1 MTMNSI
7 PHSAQSTRDQSHPL
21 LGRAA
26 EGDGMGDITM
36 DRALADSYHA
46 NSVNLPSIDH
56 CLPAPHVPVPPV
68 DFDFSALRRLAFA
81 MHALVESIAERLD
94 SCESA
99 LFGAG
104 PGEATPSPELHAHHA
119 VLSKIVKVDLR
130 HYQLAP
136 TCQLYLECA
145 RSCGCLPDAH
155 SGYIDLLPK
164 AEDEHRGTDT
174 IPPAFLEMTGAISE
188 GLKSREHLDRLEAQ
202 HQSARRDQH
211 AVRRFMSALI
221 AERQQ
226 ILSVRVTLAFRPAVH
241 FSVSPE
247 QVRAALKDLLRTA
260 RAQRQFQ
267 PMLGFVW
274 AMRDHPLAGPQIR
287 LLTLF
292 NGDQVSKARVLATSL
307 CELWDLVVT
316 GGKGSSFAGLIQD
329 GMATA
334 SFGSMIKSES
344 HRSALVEFAA
354 AMRIQP
360 LAPLVVSGPIFG
372 FGRIQGDLLGS
383 SSPAKGFL
391 TTWE

>member
-1 MTMNSI
+1 MNSI
-7 PHSAQSTRDQSHPL
+7 PHSAQSVRAQSHPV
-21 LGRAA
+21 LGRAS
-26 EGDGMGDITM
+26 EGDAKADTAI
-36 DRALADSYHA
+36 DLALADSHDA
-46 NSVNLPSIDH
+46 DLVDLPSIDQCH
-56 CLPAPHVPVPPV
+56 PAPHVPAPPA
-68 DFDFSALRRLAFA
+68 DFDFSTLRRQAFA
-81 MHALVESIAERLD
+81 MHALVESIAESLD

-136 TCQLYLECA
+136 TCQLYLEGA

-174 IPPAFLEMTGAISE
+174 IPPAFLAMAGAIAE

-211 AVRRFMSALI
+211 AVRRFMGALI

-226 ILSVRVTLAFRPAVH
+226 VLSVRVTLAFRPAVH
-241 FSVSPE
+241 VSMAPE
-247 QVRAALKDLLRTA
+247 QVRAALRDLLRTA
-260 RAQRQFQ
+260 RVQRQFQ

-287 LLTLF
+287 LLVLF
-292 NGDQVSKARVLATSL
+292 NGDHVSKARVLANSL
-307 CELWDLVVT
+307 CQLWDCVVT
-316 GGKGSSFAGLIQD
+316 GGKGSSSAGLVQD
-329 GMATA
+329 GRAAA
-334 SFGSMIKSES
+334 SFGSMIESES
-344 HRSALVEFAA
+344 HRSALVEFTA